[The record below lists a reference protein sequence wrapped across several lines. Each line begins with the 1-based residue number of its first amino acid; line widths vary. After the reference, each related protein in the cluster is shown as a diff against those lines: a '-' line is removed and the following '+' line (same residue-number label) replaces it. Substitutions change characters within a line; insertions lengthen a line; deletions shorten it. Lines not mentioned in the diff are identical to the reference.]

1 MIIDSNDER
10 PRQRTAIPDER
21 AAVAPN
27 PKDGT
32 ERPRRERAKKQ
43 QDELPQRASW
53 KYLAWALGGV
63 SVVLIVLWTGSKID
77 EFLTLD
83 SRFALA
89 VPEEAGEPSP
99 NLQIGGL
106 KRADREEILK
116 IFAPDLGKSIYLIP
130 LSERRERLTKVDW
143 IRDAAVL
150 RIWPNRI
157 QVQLTERVPVASLHL
172 PPTPRDTELGHDFHL
187 ALIDAEGAILTPYG
201 DARPPA
207 PVVTGVTAEMP
218 MEDRKV
224 SVQRV
229 IKLMREAGVYRE
241 RVTRVD
247 ASEPNNLK
255 LFQQFKDREIVL
267 LLGHEKFFVR
277 LENYFTNLD
286 NLPQNVE
293 IPGFDLRPE
302 NQIVALSPIPK
313 AGSPKVEERPE

>member
-10 PRQRTAIPDER
+10 PRPRIAGSDER
-21 AAVAPN
+21 ADPV
-27 PKDGT
+27 PKDGV
-32 ERPRRERAKKQ
+32 ERPKRERAKKQ
-43 QDELPQRASW
+43 PEEPATRPPW

-63 SVVLIVLWTGSKID
+63 LGILVFLWTGSRVD
-77 EFLTLD
+77 EFLTID
-83 SRFALA
+83 RRFVLAL
-89 VPEEAGEPSP
+89 PEEAGEPSP

-116 IFAPDLGKSIYLIP
+116 IFAPDLGKSIYMVP
-130 LSERRERLTKVDW
+130 LAERRERLTRVDW

-207 PVVTGVTAEMP
+207 PVVTGVTAEMSI
-218 MEDRKV
+218 EDRKV
-224 SVQRV
+224 SMQRV
-229 IKLMREAGVYRE
+229 IKLMRESGVYRE

-247 ASEPNNLK
+247 ASDPNNLK
-255 LFQQFKDREIVL
+255 LLLQFKDREIVL

-286 NLPQNVE
+286 NLPQNAE

-313 AGSPKVEERPE
+313 VGSAKVEERPQ

>member
-10 PRQRTAIPDER
+10 PRQRSTNPDLR
-21 AAVAPN
+21 PDAAPGEAADRL
-27 PKDGT
+27 K
-32 ERPRRERAKKQ
+32 RERTKKQ
-43 QDELPQRASW
+43 EEPQRPSW
-53 KYLAWALGGV
+53 KYLAWALCGV
-63 SVVLIVLWTGSKID
+63 LAILAFLWTGAKVD

-83 SRFALA
+83 RRFALA
-89 VPEEAGEPSP
+89 VPQEAGEPSP

-116 IFAPDLGKSIYLIP
+116 IFAPDLGKSIYLVP
-130 LSERRERLTKVDW
+130 LAERRERLTKVDW

-187 ALIDAEGAILTPYG
+187 ALIDADGAILTPYG

-207 PVVTGVTAEMP
+207 PVVAGVTAEMP
-218 MEDRKV
+218 IEDRKV
-224 SVQRV
+224 SMQRV
-229 IKLMREAGVYRE
+229 MKLMREAGIYRE
-241 RVTRVD
+241 RVARVD

-255 LFQQFKDREIVL
+255 LFQQFKEREIVL

-286 NLPQNVE
+286 KLPQSAD

-302 NQIVALSPIPK
+302 NQIVALSPPSK
-313 AGSPKVEERPE
+313 AAPAKAEERSQ

>member
-10 PRQRTAIPDER
+10 PRQRIASADER
-21 AAVAPN
+21 PLTPTRNADT
-27 PKDGT
+27 PK
-32 ERPRRERAKKQ
+32 RERVKKQ
-43 QDELPQRASW
+43 PEESTKRPPW

-63 SVVLIVLWTGSKID
+63 LAILVLLWTGSKVD
-77 EFLTLD
+77 EFLTID
-83 SRFALA
+83 PHFVLA
-89 VPEEAGEPSP
+89 VPDEAGEPSP

-116 IFAPDLGKSIYLIP
+116 IFAPDLGKSIYLVP
-130 LSERRERLTKVDW
+130 LAERRERLTKVDW

-218 MEDRKV
+218 IEDRKV
-224 SVQRV
+224 SMQRV
-229 IKLMREAGVYRE
+229 IKLMRESGVYRE

-255 LFQQFKDREIVL
+255 LFQQFKNREIVL

-286 NLPQNVE
+286 NLPQNAE

-302 NQIVALSPIPK
+302 NQIVALSPVPK
-313 AGSPKVEERPE
+313 AGSVKVEERPE